1 MIKNNAYYEFFA
13 SYTVPNSDEVGYWV
27 DLGADSKGKVIKVY
41 NSNIDKWV
49 KVTDVTSEDA
59 VSPYIGSNGNWY
71 VDNRDTGIP
80 ASGKNPYIGDN
91 GNWWVYDALA
101 NDYIDTGVIAK
112 GTSAY
117 DIAVS
122 NGFQGTEQEWLESL
136 KEPAKEAAEEALK
149 AAEAA
154 NEAADRVDEGLTSVN
169 ETIEE
174 ANTAI
179 DNAEQATAN
188 AQEVAVNTPKIV
200 DTYWYVYDLNTH
212 QYVNTYV
219 EAVGKSFKIVKSYP
233 SEDALFAD
241 FDNPEVDFGEF
252 VWIRT
257 GNVED
262 EEDSRLYL
270 KTEDGWDLVGDL
282 SGMQGI
288 EGQSAYEIAVEHG
301 YVGSEDD
308 WLQSIKQPALD
319 AADVALAAKDE
330 VLAAQGDI
338 ESAEAARVEAEKA
351 REQAEADREAKEAVR
366 EQQEVTRQQNTA
378 EAIEAAE
385 EATNATEQAITE
397 AETQADRAKAYADNP
412 PMIGDNDRWF
422 VWSEVT
428 GSYLD
433 TGVKATGIHGKSP
446 YIEGGTW
453 WVYNDDTDEY
463 WDTSIS
469 VNSDY
474 VLTKAKVENVLTG
487 DIASHNHDSMYI
499 KEAPADG
506 KQYARKDST
515 WSEVVMPEVDL
526 SKYLSKDNTTEFTPD
541 ADYEPATKKYVDD
554 SVSTVNE
561 DLQTSKQNVATNL
574 NLKVDKIEGKQ
585 LSTNDYTNEEKS
597 KLSGIAAGAEVNVNA
612 DWNATEGD
620 AQILNKPNLSTV
632 ATSGSYNDLLDKPS
646 VPTLDNTLTKDNT
659 TPFTP
664 TGEYNPTTKK
674 YVDDELTGLSTE
686 VDQKIN
692 SAIASVY
699 RVKGSVANY
708 ESLPTTD
715 VVIGDVYNLL
725 DTGAN
730 YVATGS
736 ELRFD
741 LSKGAFGNYNTIVD
755 TTLTEDTFTVDWS
768 TVEGSNPSNT
778 KTYGYMFEDD
788 PENTKYNNLAGIE
801 GLVFEVNY
809 DGEFTDLNNRISFEI
824 EHSSGGMHATTLIQR
839 LVKGI
844 NVIKITGNEELDEE
858 ELETLR
864 TETIYG
870 WRIGCYAF
878 FDREDTY
885 TIKELPSVVWDKLS
899 ETVDLSGYLTKA
911 DATNIYQPKGE
922 YLTSI
927 PSEYVTETELET
939 TLTGKNYAIKTEIPT
954 NVSQLVNDSNYATT
968 TEVNQ
973 AITTADAPSDGNLY
987 GKQNG
992 EWTAIDLSDVPT
1004 SDNVLTKSNTTE
1016 YTPTGDYNPATKKYV
1031 DDSINSIV
1039 GEIVVEIPSS
1049 DSGSLT
1055 AGSFASLTEA
1065 VNSGITVLA
1074 NIAEDGMYGVAKSI
1088 VSTTTAEVWLSPTI
1102 IDGKTTTY
1110 KYTINSDESYTRE
1123 LIESDA
1129 ADITNVEGI
1138 DSNWTTILQS
1148 APTDQMS
1155 RWPTWDEVTSKPTFA
1170 TVATTGSYT
1179 DLNSTPALSEVA
1191 TTGQYDDLENIP
1203 NFANVAM
1210 SGSYGDLVN
1219 TPEMVTPGSVL
1230 TLNNTTEYM
1239 PSSDY
1244 NPATKK
1250 YVDDAVNPINSSLTS
1265 LQSFMDFYEGANT
1278 VSTLVSLPID
1288 KRSIVANVGS
1298 ATNLSLSG
1306 VIPVGRELYI
1316 RIYNTSSVT
1325 FDQPI
1330 PSTGAFHSMNGSSVP
1345 VQGYSW
1351 IEMSIWCY
1359 SEGNYSVRIG
1369 EIG

>member
-27 DLGADSKGKVIKVY
+27 DLGANSKGKVIKIY
-41 NSNIDKWV
+41 NSDIKEWV
-49 KVTDVTSEDA
+49 KVTDATSEDA
-59 VSPYIGSNGNWY
+59 VSPFIGSNGNWW

-122 NGFQGTEQEWLESL
+122 NGFQGTVQEWLESL

-149 AAEAA
+149 AAQDA

-169 ETIEE
+169 EAIEE

-262 EEDSRLYL
+262 PEDSRLYL

-366 EQQEVTRQQNTA
+366 EQQEATRQQNTA

-446 YIEGGTW
+446 YIQGGTW

-487 DIASHNHDSMYI
+487 DITSHNHDSMYI
-499 KEAPADG
+499 KDAPADG
-506 KQYARKDST
+506 KQYARKNSA

-554 SVSTVNE
+554 SVFTVNE

-574 NLKVDKIEGKQ
+574 NRKVDKIEGKQ
-585 LSTNDYTNEEKS
+585 LSTNDYTNEEKD
-597 KLSGIAAGAEVNVNA
+597 KLAGIAAGAEVNVNA

-708 ESLPTTD
+708 ESLPTTG
-715 VVIGDVYNLL
+715 VVIGDVWNLE
-725 DTGAN
+725 DTGSN
-730 YVATGS
+730 YVATS
-736 ELRFD
+736 
-741 LSKGAFGNYNTIVD
+741 
-755 TTLTEDTFTVDWS
+755 TTPT
-768 TVEGSNPSNT
+768 
-778 KTYGYMFEDD
+778 
-788 PENTKYNNLAGIE
+788 
-801 GLVFEVNY
+801 
-809 DGEFTDLNNRISFEI
+809 
-824 EHSSGGMHATTLIQR
+824 
-839 LVKGI
+839 
-844 NVIKITGNEELDEE
+844 
-858 ELETLR
+858 
-864 TETIYG
+864 
-870 WRIGCYAF
+870 
-878 FDREDTY
+878 
-885 TIKELPSVVWDKLS
+885 WDKLS

-911 DATNIYQPKGE
+911 DATNTYQPKGE

-973 AITTADAPSDGNLY
+973 AITTADAPSDGKLY
-987 GKQNG
+987 GKQDG
-992 EWTAIDLSDVPT
+992 AWTEIDLTDIPT
-1004 SDNVLTKSNTTE
+1004 ADNILTKGNTTE

-1039 GEIVVEIPSS
+1039 GEIVIEIPSS
-1049 DSGSLT
+1049 GSGSLT
-1055 AGSFASLTEA
+1055 AGSFASITEA
-1065 VNSGITVLA
+1065 VNDGITVLV
-1074 NIAEDGMYGVAKSI
+1074 NVAEDGMYGVAKST
-1088 VSTTTAEVWLSPTI
+1088 VSNTTAEIWLSPTI
-1102 IDGKTTTY
+1102 IDGKATTY
-1110 KYTINSDESYTRE
+1110 KYTINSDETYTRE

-1298 ATNLSLSG
+1298 ATNLSLSE